1 MKLRTE
7 GAFVLALLCIVSAG
21 SFTYTYAQ
29 EASPTPAPTPD
40 VNAKAAAPAP
50 AAPAAAPAAKVET
63 PAVLVDD
70 KHVES
75 ILGKSILSSS
85 GETLGNVTDIL
96 VDGDGHV
103 RAAIVDFG
111 GFLGVG
117 VRKLAVAWSALHF
130 VQGKS
135 AITAVL
141 DMNKDQLRGAPE
153 YRAGDPIV
161 IVGAAPKPSGP
172 SSPDQKK

>member
-1 MKLRTE
+1 MRLRTE
-7 GAFVLALLCIVSAG
+7 GAFVLALLCMVSAG
-21 SFTYTYAQ
+21 LFTHAYSE
-29 EASPTPAPTPD
+29 EASP
-40 VNAKAAAPAP
+40 P
-50 AAPAAAPAAKVET
+50 AAPTANEGTKPPPPAPKAET
-63 PAVLVDD
+63 PALLIDD

-153 YRAGDPIV
+153 YRAGEPIV
-161 IVGAAPKPSGP
+161 IVGAAPKTSGS
-172 SSPDQKK
+172 SSPDQK

>member
-7 GAFVLALLCIVSAG
+7 GTFVLVLVCTVSLVQVPDVLSQAA
-21 SFTYTYAQ
+21 AQ
-29 EASPTPAPTPD
+29 SPSPAPPPAVD
-40 VNAKAAAPAP
+40 ENAK
-50 AAPAAAPAAKVET
+50 PAAAPPAKAET
-63 PAVLVDD
+63 PALLVDD

-75 ILGKSILSSS
+75 ILGKSIMSSS

-96 VDGDGHV
+96 VDGEGHV

-117 VRKLAVAWSALHF
+117 ARKLAVAWTALHF

-141 DMNKDQLRGAPE
+141 DVNKDQLRGAPE
-153 YRAGDPIV
+153 YRPGEPIV
-161 IVGAAPKPSGP
+161 IVGAEPKPGGS
-172 SSPDQKK
+172 SSPSQK

>member
-1 MKLRTE
+1 MKLRAE
-7 GAFVLALLCIVSAG
+7 GIFVPVLLCMVSIALAG
-21 SFTYTYAQ
+21 SALSKDDAQ
-29 EASPTPAPTPD
+29 P
-40 VNAKAAAPAP
+40 PAP
-50 AAPAAAPAAKVET
+50 AADAKSKPAAAPPPPAKAET
-63 PAVLVDD
+63 PALLVDD

-75 ILGKSILSSS
+75 ILGKSIVSSS

-96 VDGDGHV
+96 VDGEGRV

-117 VRKLAVAWSALHF
+117 ARKLAVAWTALHF

-161 IVGAAPKPSGP
+161 IVGAEPKSGGS
-172 SSPDQKK
+172 SSPGQK